1 MSNQPTTLNE
11 GNRSKYSK
19 FLSLLGYWKSSFS
32 FTYILRQNSEI
43 SFPSYLLRMCGVDIL
58 QMQVLFTDPLY
69 IWEVENFLFD
79 VMFIA
84 VLFVTAVG
92 IPAEELVLVIEI
104 SFHLFMTF
112 LGCDRGSPHLLDYQL
127 AAKAVLG
134 REHTNM
140 VNIKGSLPSP
150 RLRGGRT
157 IYSFPSRIEIRFNLF
172 RSPL

>member
-1 MSNQPTTLNE
+1 M
-11 GNRSKYSK
+11 
-19 FLSLLGYWKSSFS
+19 
-32 FTYILRQNSEI
+32 
-43 SFPSYLLRMCGVDIL
+43 
-58 QMQVLFTDPLY
+58 
-69 IWEVENFLFD
+69 FD